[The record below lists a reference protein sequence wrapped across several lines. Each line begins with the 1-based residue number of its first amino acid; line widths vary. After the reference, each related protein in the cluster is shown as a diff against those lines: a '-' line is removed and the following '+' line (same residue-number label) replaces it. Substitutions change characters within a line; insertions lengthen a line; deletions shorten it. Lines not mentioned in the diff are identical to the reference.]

1 MTILHFARRQGISKI
16 SERAIN
22 LNLCGL
28 YPLCGENSSRVVHAN
43 TFRGH
48 LWSVACVATKIK
60 RAVAEHAN
68 SSLGKSLRCDARE
81 WRFTVST
88 GRRIDMNG
96 AAKDVLIPIN
106 AKAGV
111 VSGLLLKPANAKA
124 LLIFAHGA
132 GAGMRHRF
140 MEACAVNLAE
150 HGIATLR
157 YQFPYME
164 KRIKR
169 PDAEAT
175 LTDTVRAAMTAAKK
189 VAGNLPLFA
198 GGKSMGGR
206 MTSLAAAKEPLED
219 ARGLIFFGFPLH
231 ALGKPGAER
240 GAHLAAIK
248 LPMLFLQGSRDG
260 LADLKLLKPLCK
272 QLGKSVELFVVDGG
286 DHSFHMLKSA
296 KRTDD
301 EVLNAITQ
309 KAARWIGK
317 NG

>member
-1 MTILHFARRQGISKI
+1 
-16 SERAIN
+16 
-22 LNLCGL
+22 
-28 YPLCGENSSRVVHAN
+28 
-43 TFRGH
+43 
-48 LWSVACVATKIK
+48 
-60 RAVAEHAN
+60 VAEHEN
-68 SSLGKSLRCDARE
+68 GSLGKSLPCDARE

-96 AAKDVLIPIN
+96 ATKDVLIPIN

-111 VSGLLLKPANAKA
+111 VSGLLLKPADAKA

-140 MEACAVNLAE
+140 MEACAAKLAE

-175 LTDTVRAAMTAAKK
+175 LTDTVRAAVTAAKK
-189 VAGNLPLFA
+189 VAGDLPLFA

-206 MTSLAAAKEPLED
+206 MTSLAAAKEPLEGV
-219 ARGLIFFGFPLH
+219 RGLIFFGFPLH
-231 ALGKPGAER
+231 VLGKPGAER
-240 GAHLAAIK
+240 GAHLAEVK

-272 QLGKSVELFVVDGG
+272 QLGKGVELFVVQGG
-286 DHSFHMLKSA
+286 DHSFHVLKSA
-296 KRTDD
+296 KRSDD
-301 EVLNAITQ
+301 EVLASVTQ
-309 KAARWIGK
+309 KAALWIGK
-317 NG
+317 NL